1 VLLMG
6 VVLAGQLSPI
16 GLGWFGHAQWT
27 FTWAA
32 LFLYVS
38 VFRWRS
44 VGGAASVVGA
54 VEAFLATFGLLPECV
69 RKKWAAKE
77 EAAKKKKTPS
87 QLDGSSGDGGGA
99 ADDNDGGNDSKA
111 KREDQSFHLEHTD
124 PIVGV
129 AMVFSMGFVFIG
141 CLILISGPPLNGS
154 VNHSLTLFLFD
165 VAILYPVALNGLF
178 EFMAWAEANFK
189 VTAIQDDDGDGT
201 VECHEILRGLLD
213 KDGDGSVSVFECC
226 STLSS
231 STVYFLSA
239 FMVFLHLC
247 FWANALLA
255 VSE

>member
-1 VLLMG
+1 M
-6 VVLAGQLSPI
+6 
-16 GLGWFGHAQWT
+16 
-27 FTWAA
+27 
-32 LFLYVS
+32 
-38 VFRWRS
+38 
-44 VGGAASVVGA
+44 
-54 VEAFLATFGLLPECV
+54 
-69 RKKWAAKE
+69 
-77 EAAKKKKTPS
+77 
-87 QLDGSSGDGGGA
+87 
-99 ADDNDGGNDSKA
+99 
-111 KREDQSFHLEHTD
+111 
-124 PIVGV
+124 
-129 AMVFSMGFVFIG
+129 
-141 CLILISGPPLNGS
+141 
-154 VNHSLTLFLFD
+154 
-165 VAILYPVALNGLF
+165 AILYPVALNGLF